1 MGKRTVEGKIHKGF
15 FEIFAFFTFD
25 MVTVFRY
32 KPIMKKQI
40 ALSIAM
46 LALTIIA
53 CKTSSNPLKLLAG
66 ATETPEYIPAA
77 PVIEP
82 TATPLPTPTPLP
94 VVRLHEAD
102 RLLFEGDFDQAVAQY
117 QAAYQ
122 QASDDETR
130 AAALYGEGLTHFK
143 NDDWNR
149 ANTTLTELTLNY
161 SDSPRAAMGEFLLG
175 EISTILEQPADASI
189 HYTKYLERRPGI
201 LDFHVQEKV
210 GDAYIAQNLF
220 TEGINA
226 YITAE
231 TSPGLVVSPITIDL
245 KIAKALRASG
255 DISNAIRQL
264 QTIYDNP
271 ASNEYDKSQANL
283 LLGQIYLEMNEPE
296 QAYSRFQDSVTNFPR
311 AYDSFSALAALVEAG
326 QPVNELHRGTINY
339 NMQKYALAVDAF
351 TRYIKSAE
359 EVDPSAYYLRALG
372 LREMELHDEALAD
385 LDLLINN
392 YAGTDFFLKAWD
404 EKAYTLWA
412 YLERYQEAAETML
425 AFVRLYPADSSAP
438 GFLFEAARIYERG
451 ESYQSAI
458 DTWERISNEYPTF
471 SESFRSLFLAGITR
485 YRINDFNGAFNTFQR
500 SLSLATLSADQAS
513 ASFWSGK
520 SQVMMNDINAARLS
534 WQTAAQLDPTGYYS
548 ERAKLLLTD
557 QPPLSASS
565 SYDLGYDLSTERK
578 EAENWVILTFS
589 LPPDT
594 DLSSPGQIAADLNFQ
609 RAREFHE
616 LGLYAEAS
624 REMAVLTNAY
634 NSDPAQL
641 FRLLDS
647 LLEMGLY
654 RSAIITSRQILD
666 LAGLD
671 DSSTLKAP
679 VYFNHIRFGAYFR
692 EEVLQAARNE
702 NIHPFVLFSVLRQ
715 ESMFEGFVQS
725 SAGARGIMQIM
736 PTTGQEIAGGMGW
749 PANYKADDLYRPWV
763 SIRLGAR
770 YLARQRDYF
779 GGDMMA
785 ALAGYNAGPG
795 NAQIWYNLA
804 NQDPDLFLE
813 IIRYEETRRYLSQIS
828 EFTSIYSRLYERMP

>member
-1 MGKRTVEGKIHKGF
+1 
-15 FEIFAFFTFD
+15 
-25 MVTVFRY
+25 
-32 KPIMKKQI
+32 MKKQI
-40 ALSIAM
+40 LIACAALAF
-46 LALTIIA
+46 AIIA

-102 RLLFEGDFDQAVAQY
+102 RLLFEGDFDQAVVQY
-117 QAAYQ
+117 RAAYQ

-143 NDDWNR
+143 NDDWSRSELALN
-149 ANTTLTELTLNY
+149 ELTSNY

-175 EISTILEQPADASI
+175 EIKTNMEQPADAAI
-189 HYTKYLERRPGI
+189 HYGKYLDRRPGL
-201 LDFHVQEKV
+201 LDFYVRERM
-210 GDAYIAQNLF
+210 GDALIAQSQYI
-220 TEGINA
+220 EGINA
-226 YITAE
+226 YLAASS
-231 TSPGLVVSPITIDL
+231 SPGLVASPVSIDL

-255 DISNAIRQL
+255 DTPSAIRQL

-271 ASNEYDKSQANL
+271 GSNEYDRSQANL

-296 QAYSRFQDSVTNFPR
+296 QAYARFQDSVNNFPR
-311 AYDSFSALAALVEAG
+311 AYDSFSQLVALVEAG
-326 QPVNELHRGTINY
+326 QPVNELQRGTINY

-351 TRYIKSAE
+351 NRYIKSADQ
-359 EVDPSAYYLRALG
+359 VDPSAYYLKALS
-372 LREMELHDEALAD
+372 LREMELQEEALAD
-385 LDLLINN
+385 LDILINN
-392 YAGTDFFLKAWD
+392 YAGTEYFLKAWN

-425 AFVRLYPADSSAP
+425 AFVRLYPTDSNAP
-438 GFLFEAARIYERG
+438 DFLFEAARIFERG
-451 ESYQSAI
+451 GIYQPAI
-458 DTWERISNEYPTF
+458 ETWERIVNEYPTYPAT
-471 SESFRSLFLAGITR
+471 FRSLFLAGITR
-485 YRINDFNGAFNTFQR
+485 YRINDFGGAFNTFQR
-500 SLSLATLSADQAS
+500 GLSTASLSGDQAA

-520 SQVMMNDINAARLS
+520 SQAMMNDINAARLS
-534 WQTAAQLDPTGYYS
+534 WQTATQLDPTGYYS

-557 QPPLSASS
+557 QPPLSASA
-565 SYDLGYDLSTERK
+565 SYDLGYDLAGERK
-578 EAENWVILTFS
+578 EAENWLILTFGMS
-589 LPPDT
+589 PDT
-594 DLSSPGQIAADLNFQ
+594 DLSSPGQIASDLNFQ
-609 RAREFHE
+609 RAREFFE
-616 LGLYAEAS
+616 LGLYSEAS
-624 REMAVLTNAY
+624 REMTVLTELYAA
-634 NSDPAQL
+634 DPAQL
-641 FRLLDS
+641 FRLMDS
-647 LLEMGLY
+647 MIEMGLY

-671 DSSTLKAP
+671 DASTLKAP

-692 EEVLQAARNE
+692 EEVLEASQNE
-702 NIHPFVLFSVLRQ
+702 SIHPFVLFSVLRQ

-736 PTTGQEIAGGMGW
+736 PATGQEIAGGMGW
-749 PANYKADDLYRPWV
+749 PPNYKTDDLYRPWV

-779 GGDMMA
+779 GGDLMA

-795 NAQIWYNLA
+795 NAQIWWNLS